1 MAVLSLP
8 LSFTNSF
15 WSQDF
20 RRGLEVLYAKLEQ
33 GVNENDEILAFV
45 RARALAERQLADSL
59 SNPMLTG
66 PAGKGFGV
74 DDGASLL
81 MAFRGLQ
88 AESAAQGQAHKAI
101 STELETLV
109 ADPFDQWAQTY
120 KDRLHQSRASLVD
133 YWLRSYEQAH
143 GEVSKLKHQ
152 YLAKTRRADEAEDDA
167 KFAPNSGGKDTY
179 TTSPSTRP
187 VDGRRS
193 PPVRTASVSERIAQ
207 RLREIQ
213 KKSINAVA
221 AAATAT
227 TEGVKS
233 AATDDAEEKLIPK
246 VDKGKG
252 KATEEEPPVVASP
265 PPMSPML
272 PPSKLDIPGSPMPP
286 MPPPP
291 MLVAGLS
298 LPPVAVSQLL
308 TRAAAELPLR
318 PVRFPLLGEYPDCFT
333 GEEFVA
339 WLNENVQGFGGSL
352 DRAEDAAKELTER
365 DNLLRRI
372 GEFGNQFEHSDEAFY
387 QFRPRAFDLEGKNAD
402 AAAAVSSP
410 VKTPDTLIKRT
421 NTFVNLVSKA
431 LSAQNAEPAYI
442 KARHE
447 ADEADNTF
455 RVATRKLDRQRL
467 GLEERIEETL
477 KLLQRWEMERL
488 RAVKTVLLQYHG
500 TLSNLPKSLE
510 PSNERSGTL
519 IAAYLPES
527 DLNALIERY
536 RTGPFRPEAQVY
548 ESVSHIETDVVFGID
563 LRRWAEGGWDAVS
576 SGEQRKH
583 DVPPVVTAL
592 LSALTAAYAR
602 LPNDIEKRKSW
613 IYEVP
618 LPAVHHLREALNA
631 VPLDEP
637 VPSEIFAP
645 YDAPVIAGTIKLWL
659 LELDPPIALWEGWD
673 EIRKI
678 YPAVGAA
685 AKSEGED
692 AEAQRITDLGTA
704 LQRLP
709 RVHLYVL
716 DAVVS
721 HLRKLI
727 DTTTVEETVEVYTTK
742 LALSVGRTIIR
753 PKFESELSIQDRH
766 PTLLFIDLVKNY
778 EAIIPPTIARKKRES
793 ERKIPLRKRTAPVDM
808 RLSRSRISV
817 GADTKQLLAAQQ
829 VAQNPSLHRPSRS
842 IDTSAAVPPV
852 PPMPPTLPVVKE
864 VVPPPPPPPLAAAKP
879 LQVPPPPPPPVAPA
893 AAPVPFVPP
902 PPPPVLPTPAA
913 NEPARPSF
921 KEPPPEVDDDLP
933 PRPAFKEPPPEPAD
947 PATPPMPKFAD
958 PPPEEPEA
966 PTTVVIP
973 PTPQKNGSRPG
984 SRVGSPTPT
993 KIGSRSASP
1002 ITDDQGG
1009 ARTPLSRSSSGQAS
1023 AVRGPRGARGPR
1035 PPSGSTVSNMVSN
1048 LNRKNSIGSPPSSP
1062 TYKRLSGSPARPSSV
1077 LGRAAAFSTRT
1088 MESDAEDNVVDK
1100 K

>member
-15 WSQDF
+15 WSQDY

-33 GVNENDEILAFV
+33 GVHENDQILAFV
-45 RARALAERQLADSL
+45 RARAVAERQLADAL

-66 PAGKGFGV
+66 AAGTGFGA

-88 AESAAQGQAHKAI
+88 AESAAQGQAHKTIAA
-101 STELETLV
+101 ELDTLV
-109 ADPFDQWAQTY
+109 ADPFDQWAETY
-120 KDRLHQSRASLVD
+120 KDRLHQSRDSIID

-179 TTSPSTRP
+179 TSSPRVRP

-193 PPVRTASVSERIAQ
+193 PPVRTPSVSERIAQ

-213 KKSINAVA
+213 QKSVKAVA
-221 AAATAT
+221 GAAEAKPEA
-227 TEGVKS
+227 EG
-233 AATDDAEEKLIPK
+233 DEEKLLPK

-252 KATEEEPPVVASP
+252 KATDDEPPVVASP

-272 PPSKLDIPGSPMPP
+272 PPSLELPSSPMPP

-291 MLVAGLS
+291 MLLAGLS

-339 WLNENVQGFGGSL
+339 WLNDNVQGFGGSL

-387 QFRPRAFDLEGKNAD
+387 QFRPKAFDLEGKNKNAQ
-402 AAAAVSSP
+402 AAGAVASP
-410 VKTPDTLIKRT
+410 IKLQPDTLIKKT
-421 NTFVNLVSKA
+421 NTFYNLVSKA
-431 LSAQNAEPAYI
+431 LTTQNAEPAYV
-442 KARHE
+442 KARNE
-447 ADEADNTF
+447 ADEADHVF

-477 KLLQRWEMERL
+477 KMLQRWEIERL

-500 TLSNLPKSLE
+500 TVSNLPKSIE
-510 PSNERSGTL
+510 PSIERSGTL

-563 LRRWAEGGWDAVS
+563 LRRWAEGGWDTVS
-576 SGEQRKH
+576 SGEPRKI
-583 DVPPVVTAL
+583 DLPPVVPAL
-592 LSALTAAYAR
+592 LNALTEAYGR

-618 LPAVHHLREALNA
+618 LPSVHHLREALNA

-637 VPSEIFAP
+637 VPTELFAP

-659 LELDPPIALWEGWD
+659 LELDPPLALWEGWD

-678 YPAVGAA
+678 YPSVGAA
-685 AKSEGED
+685 AKSEGGD
-692 AEAQRITDLGTA
+692 AEAQRITDLSTA

-709 RVHLYVL
+709 RVHLCAL

-721 HLRKLI
+721 HLRNLI
-727 DTTTVEETVEVYTTK
+727 DTTTVEETEEVYLTK
-742 LALSVGRTIIR
+742 LALSVGRSIIR

-766 PTLLFIDLVKNY
+766 PTCKAQD
-778 EAIIPPTIARKKRES
+778 S
-793 ERKIPLRKRTAPVDM
+793 LRKRTALVDV

-829 VAQNPSLHRPSRS
+829 VAQNPSLHRASRS
-842 IDTSAAVPPV
+842 VDTTQQVPPV
-852 PPMPPTLPVVKE
+852 PAPPSLPAVKE
-864 VVPPPPPPPLAAAKP
+864 SALPPPPPPLSAAKP
-879 LQVPPPPPPPVAPA
+879 LDVPPPPPLPVPAAPA
-893 AAPVPFVPP
+893 ASST
-902 PPPPVLPTPAA
+902 PTPFACVQGT
-913 NEPARPSF
+913 
-921 KEPPPEVDDDLP
+921 PPEADDLP
-933 PRPAFKEPPPEPAD
+933 PRPTFK
-947 PATPPMPKFAD
+947 
-958 PPPEEPEA
+958 PPPEEPTTPPR
-966 PTTVVIP
+966 PTFADPPAEEPEVPTAVVIP
-973 PTPQKNGSRPG
+973 PTPQKIGSRVASPTRVGSRPG
-984 SRVGSPTPT
+984 SPATG
-993 KIGSRSASP
+993 AS
-1002 ITDDQGG
+1002 
-1009 ARTPLSRSSSGQAS
+1009 LSRSSS
-1023 AVRGPRGARGPR
+1023 
-1035 PPSGSTVSNMVSN
+1035 VSNMVSN
-1048 LNRKNSIGSPPSSP
+1048 INRKNSIGSPPSSP
-1062 TYKRLSGSPARPSSV
+1062 NYKRNSGSPARPSSV
-1077 LGRAAAFSTRT
+1077 LGRAAFSTRT
-1088 MESDAEDNVVDK
+1088 MESDAEDQVLDK